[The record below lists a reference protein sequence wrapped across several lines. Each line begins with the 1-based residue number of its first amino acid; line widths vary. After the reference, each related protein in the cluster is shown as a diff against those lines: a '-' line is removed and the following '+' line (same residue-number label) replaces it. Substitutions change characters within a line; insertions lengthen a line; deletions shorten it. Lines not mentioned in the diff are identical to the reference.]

1 MVGLD
6 ALADGV
12 LQLVES
18 VVLADVLGKVV
29 VQLGQLLVLDLMQ
42 LDLEGG
48 VLAGQLL
55 SLVLLGEL
63 DVDVELLAGLVADDL
78 LLKAGDEGAGAQHQR
93 VVLGLAALESDA
105 VHEALEVDVNGV
117 AVLGSTLTGQQTAVA
132 VLHALDLGVNISL
145 VNSLDIFV
153 DG

>member
-48 VLAGQLL
+48 VLAGQFL

-78 LLKAGDEGAGAQHQR
+78 LLKPGMKEP
-93 VVLGLAALESDA
+93 EP
-105 VHEALEVDVNGV
+105 
-117 AVLGSTLTGQQTAVA
+117 STRE
-132 VLHALDLGVNISL
+132 
-145 VNSLDIFV
+145 
-153 DG
+153 

>member
-78 LLKAGDEGAGAQHQR
+78 LLEAGDEGAGA
-93 VVLGLAALESDA
+93 
-105 VHEALEVDVNGV
+105 
-117 AVLGSTLTGQQTAVA
+117 STRE
-132 VLHALDLGVNISL
+132 
-145 VNSLDIFV
+145 
-153 DG
+153 

>member
-6 ALADGV
+6 AFTDGV

-42 LDLEGG
+42 LDLEDG

-55 SLVLLGEL
+55 SLVLLGNL
-63 DVDVELLAGLVADDL
+63 
-78 LLKAGDEGAGAQHQR
+78 
-93 VVLGLAALESDA
+93 
-105 VHEALEVDVNGV
+105 
-117 AVLGSTLTGQQTAVA
+117 TLTSNSSP
-132 VLHALDLGVNISL
+132 ALWPTTCSSKPGMKEPEPSTRE
-145 VNSLDIFV
+145 
-153 DG
+153 